1 MAGCGQPAAPVR
13 DDGFGLPA
21 YAKVFFIKHC
31 FMYEAMVNSDLVTM
45 RAYTRAL
52 ASRTRLL
59 TLDELSSDTELD
71 VSELSRRIG
80 VSQPLMSWHLRR
92 LRRAGLVRARRQ
104 GRRVL
109 YALDRPT
116 LGARHAALTNLIDEL
131 TATDTRGPNAES
143 AEPAHALA

>member
-1 MAGCGQPAAPVR
+1 MNADLAA
-13 DDGFGLPA
+13 
-21 YAKVFFIKHC
+21 
-31 FMYEAMVNSDLVTM
+31 M

-59 TLDELSSDTELD
+59 TLDELASATELD
-71 VSELSRRIG
+71 VSELSRRLE

-92 LRRAGLVRARRQ
+92 LRRAGLVRGRRQ

-116 LGARHAALTNLIDEL
+116 LGARHAALTSLIDDL
-131 TATDTRGPNAES
+131 TATDTRGS
-143 AEPAHALA
+143 DAEPAKPAQALA

>member
-1 MAGCGQPAAPVR
+1 VNADLAA
-13 DDGFGLPA
+13 
-21 YAKVFFIKHC
+21 
-31 FMYEAMVNSDLVTM
+31 M

-59 TLDELSSDTELD
+59 TLDELASTDEVD
-71 VSELSRRIG
+71 VSELSRRVG

-109 YALDRPT
+109 YSLDRPT
-116 LGARHAALTNLIDEL
+116 LGARHAALTNLIDDL
-131 TATDTRGPNAES
+131 TASGTRKSDAES
-143 AEPAHALA
+143 PEPAQALA

>member
-1 MAGCGQPAAPVR
+1 
-13 DDGFGLPA
+13 
-21 YAKVFFIKHC
+21 
-31 FMYEAMVNSDLVTM
+31 MYEATVNTDLAAM

-59 TLDELSSDTELD
+59 TLDELASATELD
-71 VSELSRRIG
+71 VSELSRRIE

-116 LGARHAALTNLIDEL
+116 LGARHAALTNLIDDL
-131 TATDTRGPNAES
+131 TATDTRAS
-143 AEPAHALA
+143 DAEPAKPARALA

>member
-1 MAGCGQPAAPVR
+1 
-13 DDGFGLPA
+13 
-21 YAKVFFIKHC
+21 
-31 FMYEAMVNSDLVTM
+31 M

-59 TLDELSSDTELD
+59 TLDELASTDEVD
-71 VSELSRRIG
+71 VSELSRRVG

-109 YALDRPT
+109 YSLDRPT
-116 LGARHAALTNLIDEL
+116 LGARQAALTSLIDDL
-131 TATDTRGPNAES
+131 TATGTRRPDAES
-143 AEPAHALA
+143 PEPAQALA

>member
-1 MAGCGQPAAPVR
+1 MNADLAA
-13 DDGFGLPA
+13 
-21 YAKVFFIKHC
+21 
-31 FMYEAMVNSDLVTM
+31 M
-45 RAYTRAL
+45 RAYARAL

-59 TLDELSSDTELD
+59 TLDELASTDEVD
-71 VSELSRRIG
+71 VSELSRRVG

-116 LGARHAALTNLIDEL
+116 LGARHAALTNLIDDL
-131 TATDTRGPNAES
+131 TASDSRGSDVES
-143 AEPAHALA
+143 PEPARSLA

>member
-1 MAGCGQPAAPVR
+1 MNVDLAA
-13 DDGFGLPA
+13 
-21 YAKVFFIKHC
+21 
-31 FMYEAMVNSDLVTM
+31 M

-59 TLDELSSDTELD
+59 TLDALASTDELD
-71 VSELSRRIG
+71 VSELSRRVG

-116 LGARHAALTNLIDEL
+116 LGARHAALTNLIDDL
-131 TATDTRGPNAES
+131 TASDTQRS
-143 AEPAHALA
+143 DAEPAEPAGALAKAVGG